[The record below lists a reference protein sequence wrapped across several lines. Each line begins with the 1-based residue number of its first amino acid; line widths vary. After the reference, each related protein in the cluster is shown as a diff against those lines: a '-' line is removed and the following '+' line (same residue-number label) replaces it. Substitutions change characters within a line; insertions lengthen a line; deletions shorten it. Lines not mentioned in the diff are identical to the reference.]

1 MPSKHYVNNGTTAPI
16 LLSDAQIQDYLTNG
30 YTVVHTGH
38 PPAFHR
44 QILRQIETLYTTEGN
59 PGNHILPRVPD
70 LYQILR
76 DPAVDGA
83 LRSLL
88 GPDYLIHPHRHC
100 HDNLS
105 GSTGQHMH
113 QDSYENDENVRH
125 HRTRW
130 AMAFYY
136 PQDVSREMG
145 PTAVLPASQH
155 YHSAAQA
162 HQRAELPLCGA
173 AGTVT
178 IVHYDLWH
186 RAMANASDRCRY
198 MVKFL
203 FTRMSEPR
211 AASWDHRDAACKV
224 ARDDPPASLCRR
236 MWDWMRGAEGAEW
249 NAAPAAG
256 GLAELGRALEGGA
269 EAERLRAAY
278 ALASRGEEGVP
289 LLVQALRQ
297 QAASLRQRN
306 LEADYTNPSQ
316 LDAVF
321 GLSAVGAPAVA
332 PVAALLDD
340 QAWWVRAAAADVLG
354 DLGETARAAVP
365 QLIRASSDDS
375 AWVRRNAVEALGYLA
390 PAAAAAVPALSRRLS
405 DQDSRVRHN
414 AALTLAR
421 LGPTA
426 AAAAPALRRRA
437 SDDDGYVRTNAAVA
451 LERIGA

>member
-1 MPSKHYVNNGTTAPI
+1 MPSKHNVNHGTTAPI
-16 LLSDAQIQDYLTNG
+16 LLRDAQVQDYLTNG

-44 QILRQIETLYTTEGN
+44 QILRQIDTLYTTEGN
-59 PGNHILPRVPD
+59 PGNDILPRVPD
-70 LYQILR
+70 LYQILH
-76 DPAVDGA
+76 DPVVDGA

-105 GSTGQHMH
+105 GSSGQHMH

-136 PQDVSREMG
+136 PQDVSQEMG

-162 HQRAELPLCGA
+162 QQQEELPLCGA

-186 RAMANASDRCRY
+186 RAMANASDRSRY

-224 ARDDPPASLCRR
+224 AADDPPASLCRR
-236 MWDWMRGAEGAEW
+236 MWDWMRGAEGS
-249 NAAPAAG
+249 AAPAAG
-256 GLAELGRALEGGA
+256 DLEELGQTLEGGA
-269 EAERLRAAY
+269 EVERLRAAY
-278 ALASRGEEGVP
+278 ALASRGAEGVP
-289 LLVQALRQ
+289 VLVQALRR
-297 QAASLRQRN
+297 QAATLRRSN

-321 GLSAVGAPAVA
+321 GLSAVGVSAVA
-332 PVAALLDD
+332 PVAALFDD
-340 QAWWVRAAAADVLG
+340 QEWWVRAAAADVLG
-354 DLGETARAAVP
+354 DLGETARATVP
-365 QLIRASSDDS
+365 QLIRASSDES
-375 AWVRRNAVEALGYLA
+375 VWVRRNAVEALGYLG

-414 AALTLAR
+414 AALTLAK

-426 AAAAPALRRRA
+426 AAAAPALRHSA
-437 SDDDGYVRTNAAVA
+437 GDDEGYVRTNAAVA